1 MDRFHPT
8 HPVEGESLAASII
21 LQSLCLIWGAVRV
34 SLFVVFRL
42 AEPLVRI
49 LLTAL
54 GLLSIL
60 VALFYRLVS
69 SPPRSPFWLLLG
81 FGLGCGFA
89 LFLYEHLLRLISRG
103 FDPSRR

>member
-1 MDRFHPT
+1 M
-8 HPVEGESLAASII
+8 
-21 LQSLCLIWGAVRV
+21 

-42 AEPLVRI
+42 AEPAARSV
-49 LLTAL
+49 LTAL

-60 VALFYRLVS
+60 IGFFYRLVS

-89 LFLYEHLLRLISRG
+89 LFLYEYLLRLISRG
-103 FDPSRR
+103 LDPSRR